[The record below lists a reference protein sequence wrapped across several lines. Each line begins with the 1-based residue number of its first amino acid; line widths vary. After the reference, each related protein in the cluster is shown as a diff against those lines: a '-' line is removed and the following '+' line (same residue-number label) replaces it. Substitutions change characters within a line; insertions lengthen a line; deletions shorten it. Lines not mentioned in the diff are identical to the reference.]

1 MRSFIKSYD
10 LSNVKLKYKLMYMS
24 YISVIIFYFIL
35 NKIKI
40 YDIQYSSLL
49 GLTNNSILSFV
60 IMIIIPG
67 SLLYYLYSKL
77 NSKTDKELKL
87 CNIFSNLNLFMILI
101 SFILIIRLL
110 LIIQIK

>member
-24 YISVIIFYFIL
+24 YISVIIFHFIL

-40 YDIQYSSLL
+40 YNIQYSSLL

-60 IMIIIPG
+60 IIIIIPG
-67 SLLYYLYSKL
+67 LLLYYLYSKL